1 MLGRTLE
8 TTQPTPTPS
17 LYKLS
22 LAGFIAFLALTLLA
36 IVDFRRGFLFAEYIR
51 SPYSAYHPAQLGML
65 TIGAAGMFLCY
76 QLLKSLEAR
85 ETISPNYAKTLTFVA
100 LGLLVIDLFTYRGVP
115 AARAVVSGKLGAD
128 WLQAF
133 GVTGWF
139 RPVALSISYLL
150 TVWHATVLGLLL
162 AGLALTALPTYLKP
176 LFSRTG
182 FVGTLIGAL
191 YAISQPFCSCCA
203 AVMAPSYTRRG
214 ASTDFS
220 LSFVVGSPMLNIT
233 TIILAFALLPTPFA
247 ITRVVA
253 GIVLPIVVTYG
264 VARLA
269 ERWGGAANVTPA
281 APSTSRWSAVSDWIS
296 RWVNLYL
303 RAFNVDTLVRG
314 RKMDTPAALVR
325 VWLYASA
332 RLALILMPTL
342 FIWSIVT
349 AAIVQV
355 LPSAFGNNLPSVVL
369 AAITGTLLMISTW
382 TEIPV
387 ALQLI
392 QFWIHGA
399 RRDAAGGLAAG
410 ESAVLDV
417 TGRIAQ
423 QVPCR
428 RVVGAGSDGF
438 WNYRG
443 SDLSVVG
450 R

>member
-22 LAGFIAFLALTLLA
+22 LAGFVVFLALTLLA
-36 IVDFRRGFLFAEYIR
+36 IVDFRRGFLFAEYVR
-51 SPYSAYHPAQLGML
+51 SPYSAFHPVQLAML
-65 TIGAAGMFLCY
+65 AIGAAGMFLCY
-76 QLLKSLEAR
+76 QLLKSIEAR
-85 ETISPNYAKTLTFVA
+85 ETILPNYAKTLTFVA

-115 AARAVVSGKLGAD
+115 AARAVASGKLGAD

-133 GVTGWF
+133 GVTGWL
-139 RPVALSISYLL
+139 RPIALSISYLL
-150 TVWHATVLGLLL
+150 TVWHATMLGILI
-162 AGLALTALPTYLKP
+162 AGLALTVLPTYFKP

-191 YAISQPFCSCCA
+191 YAIPQPFCSCCA
-203 AVMAPSYTRRG
+203 SVMAPSYTRRG

-253 GIVLPIVVTYG
+253 GIVLTIVVTYG

-269 ERWGGAANVTPA
+269 ERWGGAANVISATPSA
-281 APSTSRWSAVSDWIS
+281 SRWSVVLDWVS
-296 RWVNLYL
+296 RWTNLYV
-303 RAFNVDTLVRG
+303 RAFNVDALVRD
-314 RKMDTPAALVR
+314 RKIDTPAALVSA
-325 VWLYASA
+325 WLYASV
-332 RLALILMPTL
+332 RLALVLVPTL

-349 AAIVQV
+349 AALVQI
-355 LPSAFGNNLPSVVL
+355 LPSVFGNNLPSVVL

-392 QFWIHGA
+392 QSGFTGP
-399 RRDAAGGLAAG
+399 AATLLVVLPPVSLPCLMLLGGSLGKFRVIVLLGLA
-410 ESAVLDV
+410 VM
-417 TGRIAQ
+417 
-423 QVPCR
+423 
-428 RVVGAGSDGF
+428 VVGII
-438 WNYRG
+438 
-443 SDLSVVG
+443 VG
-450 R
+450 VIFL